1 MGAGN
6 KPVPEAVRAEAQSFI
21 HRVEYSGEGGVCA
34 AHIRVQGQG
43 PQAELSAAPEH
54 QVPGRCTHQLES
66 TGNTAQ
72 LLKNFSTFAFVSQGE
87 GREEGRVSRPF
98 SRSK

>member
-43 PQAELSAAPEH
+43 PQAELSTAPEH
-54 QVPGRCTHQLES
+54 QVPGRWHTPARVHREHS
-66 TGNTAQ
+66 TASQ
-72 LLKNFSTFAFVSQGE
+72 KLLNICFRITRG
-87 GREEGRVSRPF
+87 GEEGRKSG
-98 SRSK
+98 